1 MLITAILF
9 ESVTAQGVKYF
20 PAELTRYVDANQLTL
35 SKASNSIA
43 IGDCTVVSK
52 EMLEAVLPSV
62 FESPNLSA
70 H

>member
-1 MLITAILF
+1 M
-9 ESVTAQGVKYF
+9 VKYF
-20 PAELTRYVDANQLTL
+20 FVELTRYVDANQLTL

-52 EMLEAVLPSV
+52 EMLEAVLPSA
-62 FESPNLSA
+62 FESPSLSG

>member
-1 MLITAILF
+1 
-9 ESVTAQGVKYF
+9 VKDF
-20 PAELTRYVDANQLTL
+20 FVELTRYVDANQLTL

-52 EMLEAVLPSV
+52 EMLEAVLPSA
-62 FESPNLSA
+62 FELPRLSA